1 MSSSHRQTTPSQSTP
16 TNGKKNSTTAH
27 RNAPARMN
35 GLRRPQR
42 SLQVLSLIAPISGWM
57 MRPVMGPAML
67 RIGSC
72 SGSAPISVNSG
83 FTADCV
89 RPKLNWTPKKPRF
102 INRMLPPLIS
112 GLRSWSSAASTLV
125 LTVSPTAIPT
135 SDCEHKHTGG
145 GNGTR
150 VTDVWHGLR

>member
-1 MSSSHRQTTPSQSTP
+1 
-16 TNGKKNSTTAH
+16 
-27 RNAPARMN
+27 MN

-72 SGSAPISVNSG
+72 SGLAPISVNSG

-112 GLRSWSSAASTLV
+112 GLRSWISTASTLV
-125 LTVSPTAIPT
+125 LTVSPTAIP
-135 SDCEHKHTGG
+135 D
-145 GNGTR
+145 
-150 VTDVWHGLR
+150 LRL